1 MIQISEPLQKEL
13 LQMIWNEW
21 NICQIICIIFYPGS
35 HMKQGTQTGIE
46 YIVEML
52 NESIKPEQTTKVL
65 LETMS
70 GKGSEIGRT
79 F

>member
-1 MIQISEPLQKEL
+1 MEYLPNN
-13 LQMIWNEW
+13 MYN
-21 NICQIICIIFYPGS
+21 FHPGS